1 MNRFLLR
8 RRSVFSISPAGS
20 LSLVQAACSG
30 GGGGGGRGRGGG
42 LKGAQSMSQLLE
54 AEYRPGLNVEEAGA
68 LAQRCMLLAKLSHS
82 DTENSVTASSTSIK
96 YLLLSENPS

>member
-30 GGGGGGRGRGGG
+30 GGGGGERRGGG

-68 LAQRCMLLAKLSHS
+68 LAQRCMRLAKLSHS

-96 YLLLSENPS
+96 YLLLSENQS